1 MILSYFDHLIRPQ
14 LLKLI
19 NSADSE
25 IVACVAWFTD
35 NTIFASL
42 EKALERGVKLRLL
55 FQDDD
60 INRNAPFELSDLAR
74 KGAQIWL
81 WNPLTQGTMHHKFMV
96 VDSEF
101 VMVGSYNWTIA
112 AAGFNKENANIFSGT
127 EAPIKDYLTEF
138 EDICSQATLH
148 VSSPE
153 NIITELIYKDFK
165 ASLRIRI
172 LELETLISE
181 LEQDKAESQ
190 GIIDRFL
197 LYIRQQLRDTILHEM
212 LLKAEYARLQAEKS
226 KKRSDKETYEDLKKE
241 FTRNQET
248 FNVEKNK
255 SIPVLYQ
262 EDLLSMKQMFREAVL
277 AAHPDRFNGYP
288 EKEAKANEITA
299 RLNNAY
305 RNNDIETVRDI
316 WQSLRDGTAFGIEL
330 SSIDDLDKLEILFK
344 KLELKLNNLTNEINS
359 IKSDKYFSVAI
370 NSEAW
375 EAYLLDL
382 ELQIKRN
389 IGLLSQEIEKLK

>member
-1 MILSYFDHLIRPQ
+1 MISSYFDHLIRPQ

-25 IVACVAWFTD
+25 IVAAVAWFTD
-35 NTIFASL
+35 NTIFVSL
-42 EKALERGVKLRLL
+42 EKALMRGVKLRLL

-60 INRNAPFELSDLAR
+60 INRNAPFNLSELAH

-81 WNPLTQGTMHHKFMV
+81 WNPLTQGTMHHKFIV
-96 VDSEF
+96 IDSSL

-112 AAGFNKENANIFSGT
+112 AAGFNKENANIFSGPD
-127 EAPIKDYLTEF
+127 APIQDYLAEF
-138 EDICSQATLH
+138 EDIISHATLH
-148 VSSPE
+148 ASSPE
-153 NIITELIYKDFK
+153 NIVTKLVYKDFK

-172 LELETLISE
+172 LELETRISE

-190 GIIDRFL
+190 GVLDRFL
-197 LYIRQQLRDTILHEM
+197 LYIRQQLRDIILHEM

-226 KKRSDKETYEDLKKE
+226 KKRSDKETYEDLKNE
-241 FTRNQET
+241 FKRNQET
-248 FNVEKNK
+248 FNAEKNK
-255 SIPVLYQ
+255 HIPVLYQ

-277 AAHPDRFNGYP
+277 AAHPDRFNGNP

-305 RNNDIETVRDI
+305 RNNDIETVREI

-330 SSIDDLDKLEILFK
+330 SSIDDLDKLELLFK
-344 KLELKLNNLTNEINS
+344 KLEIKLNNLVNEISS
-359 IKSDKYFSVAI
+359 IKSDKYYSVAI
-370 NSEAW
+370 DSEAW
-375 EAYLLDL
+375 DAYLIDL
-382 ELQIKRN
+382 ESQLKRN